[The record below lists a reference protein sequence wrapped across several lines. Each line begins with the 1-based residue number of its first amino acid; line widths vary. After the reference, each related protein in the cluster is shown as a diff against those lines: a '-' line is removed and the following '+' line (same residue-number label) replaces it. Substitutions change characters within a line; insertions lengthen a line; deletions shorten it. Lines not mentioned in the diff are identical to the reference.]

1 VEVTDQKGCDNFLN
15 GSTQL
20 VVNELPLVDISGT
33 TEICDQDATYL
44 SFTFN
49 AGTPTWKVYY
59 NVNGTPDSLT
69 LNSTDSIL
77 FSPDTTT
84 VYTVDSIRDINC
96 SSLIIDAAI
105 ITVHPLPEVTVSGGG
120 SICNDGSEVDVIIT
134 TTSGTPTFNV
144 EYIVGINSGLASN
157 IGYQHVISTNQAGVY
172 SITKATD
179 SKGCIAKRIN
189 GNATVN
195 INPMPEGNIIAYPQP
210 ADITNPLI
218 YFIDQSLFHVSGV
231 WDFGDGNTALSNFD
245 KISHTFKDTGTYIVA
260 LEVMTDSGCAVTAYQ
275 TIIIDPAFIIY
286 IPTAFTPNN
295 DLYNDYFLP
304 IVDGI
309 NEYDFSIYDRLGN
322 RVFNT
327 DKTNEAWD
335 GKVNNGTEYAT
346 AGNYVYNII
355 IIDFRGKER
364 TYQGGITLIR

>member
-1 VEVTDQKGCDNFLN
+1 MQKTVRTPVANLYRSHTFMSDQVTQALMGETVEVLDSHETWFKVRQWDNYESWIHGFYLMDVDDTPADTYFFDRHT
-15 GSTQL
+15 SQL
-20 VVNELPLVDISGT
+20 
-33 TEICDQDATYL
+33 ICD
-44 SFTFN
+44 
-49 AGTPTWKVYY
+49 
-59 NVNGTPDSLT
+59 
-69 LNSTDSIL
+69 
-77 FSPDTTT
+77 
-84 VYTVDSIRDINC
+84 
-96 SSLIIDAAI
+96 
-105 ITVHPLPEVTVSGGG
+105 
-120 SICNDGSEVDVIIT
+120 DGSEIDVIIT

-144 EYIVGINSGLASN
+144 EYVVGINSRLASN
-157 IGYQHVISTNQAGVY
+157 IGYQYIINTNQAGVY
-172 SITKATD
+172 SVTKATD
-179 SKGCIAKRIN
+179 SKGCISKSIS

-195 INPMPEGNIIAYPQP
+195 INPMPEANIIAYPQP

-245 KISHTFKDTGTYIVA
+245 KIAHTFKDTGTYIVA
-260 LEVMTDSGCAVTAYQ
+260 LEVMTDSGCVVTAYQ

-309 NEYDFSIYDRLGN
+309 NEYEFSIYDRFGN

-346 AGNYVYNII
+346 AGHYVYNII
-355 IIDFRGKER
+355 LIDFRGKER
-364 TYQGGITLIR
+364 TFQGGLMLIR